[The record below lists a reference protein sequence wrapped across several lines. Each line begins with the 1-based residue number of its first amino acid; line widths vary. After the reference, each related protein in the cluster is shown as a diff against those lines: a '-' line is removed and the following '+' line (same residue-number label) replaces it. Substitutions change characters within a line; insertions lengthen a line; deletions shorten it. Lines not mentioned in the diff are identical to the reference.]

1 VGGSAAAVSL
11 YVRGALP
18 WLFDLDSP
26 ELATRAREADART
39 SSRPCDPPVADVAHR
54 FDTFV

>member
-1 VGGSAAAVSL
+1 VSL
-11 YVRGALP
+11 YVRGALA

-26 ELATRAREADART
+26 ELATREADART
-39 SSRPCDPPVADVAHR
+39 SSTPCDPPVADVAHR

>member
-1 VGGSAAAVSL
+1 VSL

-39 SSRPCDPPVADVAHR
+39 SSTPCDPPVADVAHR